1 MDRSWE
7 NGRWMNS
14 RVVERYID
22 GEQRDGWKIS
32 GQRHRLALYLK
43 AHDSSPG

>member
-7 NGRWMNS
+7 NG